1 MQTGDYLDRGG
12 AVRAVLD
19 LLIALEP
26 QAKSAGGRVEVLLG
40 NHEVMNMVRELTDVS
55 AEAYA
60 SFADARSEDRRR
72 KAYDAQLG
80 IFEEHRRARTPGR
93 ATRGWRRTRRASSST
108 SRR

>member
-26 QAKSAGGRVEVLLG
+26 QARSAGGRVEVLLG
-40 NHEVMNMVRELTDVS
+40 NHEVMNMLRELTDVS

-80 IFEEHRRARTPGR
+80 IVEAHRRRGPRAARR
-93 ATRGWRRTRRASSST
+93 RGWRRTRRASSST